1 MHLSPRNPRMLVAA
15 SALALVAAAFFLV
28 YGHLHAIQV
37 AMLTKAHGLI
47 ESALEEALGRRVT
60 VGTITSAGL
69 DSVVLGDVA
78 VPAQPGEGTGA
89 PVFEVRQV
97 IVDYSLLDVVFR
109 REPLVNTITSITL
122 VGPVL
127 RAGLASDGSVWP
139 ADLLG
144 SSRLSGAVGG
154 AQGFSG
160 SVSIRQ
166 GRLEVAGIPGM
177 TGSVVLDSVEGALSF
192 VPSGLAWRA
201 SAQAGPKGE
210 LRLSVTG
217 TLDGAQGG
225 LACDAVVSGAMPP
238 GLLDAARR
246 VLDSEP
252 DMLARVGLRVDPKI
266 LAYLDAAGD
275 ADIAGGK
282 LEVDVHIRPEEGGG
296 RLIRGEVTLAEA
308 HVTATQPVPGVTNAE
323 GLVNLASEFQ
333 ADSQGFSCQGK
344 GSISVQRAECD
355 GTTVGL
361 GRFDVSARAGVDFW
375 QKAGEELCFEGS
387 ADLDASRVSMG
398 DAVRVALA
406 KILRDAAGGRGSFD
420 PGAHVDGHAQ
430 DGGGGANAGAGADA
444 GGGAAA
450 DADAGADADDAV
462 LDVEG
467 PLTVSLA
474 FAGKASSGVEIRG
487 KAAMTG
493 GQVVARNA
501 VRELQSLSGDVGWEI
516 EFTRDAKGVLQYT
529 GRLQSTRAS
538 VKTGPIAGVG
548 DFTGDVSAALTFSGA
563 APFGGATPATADGSG
578 KQGGVDV
585 GMIPAYNAE
594 VTIIS
599 GTARTAYPSLG
610 LTSAKGAVSG
620 RVTLNG
626 AGNGPAEYSGT
637 LNFTGAS
644 IALARPQAGLKSF
657 ETGAS
662 GTIEFGGVYPGKAKF
677 QGSVDLDK
685 GNVVADTS
693 GAGVK
698 SASGE
703 ARTRGTIFFSGEY
716 PGRIEYRGTL
726 DASRGRVAVREG
738 PGGLARLDA
747 AAQGHVD
754 FEGEYPGEM
763 RFQASCS
770 FPEGEAEIVKGP
782 GGIESASG
790 RAFGNVSVSG
800 SLPGNVNYGGHVVF
814 KGASVRLAN
823 APGGIESLSGVA
835 DVVADFSGSS
845 AGDLAYSGSAKLLS
859 GQLVAVNVPGG
870 IRSLKGPAQGTLTFT
885 GVYPGPPEL
894 EGSVSVQDADFVAG
908 EVPGVAKSV
917 SGRVTGEMAFRV
929 KDGDVQDYSG
939 KASAGPATFVS
950 DGVYPGVEVAR
961 GPVRLDV
968 EFSGA
973 RGGALCY
980 KGKASISGGDL
991 RAKGLFP
998 GLAELE
1004 GKVNSSFDFESTSHG
1019 VKYWGSANIAT
1030 GRVVLG
1036 GGAVPGLERMDGNVV
1051 ASMDFRGGG
1060 GEATTY
1066 SGKAQI
1072 SGGTLL
1078 AGEVAKGIERIE
1090 GPSSLAVAFSGGIGT
1105 RPTYTGTVSVRDA
1118 SFRAGEMISGMKS
1131 VAGKVSGSI
1140 SFGVAADGTISYE
1153 GSADLKHV
1161 SFAAGAVY
1169 PGIRE
1174 LGGNGEAHLT
1184 FSNKGGS
1191 GLKGTA
1197 DIVVNGG
1204 VLAHDAIGG
1213 RVEDIAA
1220 EISAREDLVEIKGM
1234 TGRLGTSWV
1243 EASGWLRPGKRAE
1256 VSLALKSKDLALAEL
1271 GKLTFGGAGDGGGLA
1286 ILAGHAAVDVTLR
1299 GYYPALQWTGQIALK
1314 GASIRPPALGGPVEG
1329 ISGLIAF
1336 SGNKM
1341 SSESLKMTIAGIPV
1355 TVRGDVT
1362 NLVDPRFDLT
1372 VSLADADIRKLGAF
1386 LAPGAAMPDVAGRG
1400 SITARL
1406 TGTARELFAEGSVGL
1421 AALTVSVGGK
1431 TVAASN
1437 VSGRFRYGE
1446 GALALRDVTAD
1457 VAGGKIAL
1465 QGAVVLAGSA
1475 LGASSQ
1481 SSQSS
1486 QSRQPSQPVRL
1497 SRPGQRADPGQP
1509 AGTATTATA
1518 SASGGSSHENVEG
1531 AVRSGAG
1538 SLPAVQLTAELKGVS
1553 ARNLASLLLP
1563 SSVVL
1568 SGTVDGDLV
1577 VTGGGPDGVEYG
1589 VAGSCR
1595 VADGRVAMTTRQDA
1609 AFSFKS
1615 LETSF
1620 HAAGGQVGFDHL
1632 AVRGSDGDVDAKGTI
1647 SQAGEVN
1654 VSATVKG
1661 ASLAKLARLAGY
1673 SGVSGTAGFAGVISG
1688 RGGNV
1693 TIDGLADVERGS
1705 AAGIEFDSLTG
1716 RVRLS
1721 RTEVSLDAVSVRKGK
1736 ASCLISGKVGLGSAS
1751 GSTLDLALD
1760 IAGVPCEDVLPLVGV
1775 AGGLPLTGVLSGEVT
1790 VKGTPANPS
1799 VRGSCELSRAVFSG
1813 VKFDAVAADFS
1824 FAGGVL
1830 RFERLDGKVGPA
1842 RIAAAGTVNKDGAV
1856 DLSVNVE
1863 GVDVARLPF
1872 AVPDNLVSA
1881 GVATFHGNIT
1891 GPLKAPRVE
1900 GTVSATNLVF
1910 KGVLFPHVTG
1920 VVNWDGESLA
1930 FERLTLGDAS
1940 GNATVKGTVM
1950 LSERA
1955 LGDIARAGLDLEIA
1969 ASGLR
1974 LRTVLD
1980 LVQPGYGADID
1991 GKVTGRVV
1999 VRGSV
2004 ASPAVEM
2011 DLEAS
2016 EVNIAGMAFSGAV
2029 LEASAKED
2037 GIEIRL
2043 LRLRQE
2049 GGGYLEVSGTGTRGG
2064 PISFMAS
2071 AQGFDASVLP
2081 SLLGVKYAM
2090 SGTLDLAAR
2099 IEGTSSDPSA
2109 NVAMQLANGAVEKVK
2124 FDAVT
2129 ANMLFEDGVITIEEA
2144 EIVQGGHKA
2153 SITGTVPLSGRELA
2167 ALGITPPKAE
2177 RGLDLAVTMKE
2188 TSLVLLTMVSD
2199 QIEWAEGTAD
2209 VDLHVTG
2216 SLDAPQLHGYV
2227 TLSDGT
2233 VKLAPLEDALKNVAA
2248 KVTFNGTEASVEG
2261 FACRLGDGTVNASGS
2276 VHFEAGGGPK
2286 LDLRIAGKRAKVNT
2300 GLLRALV
2307 DASLAVYGPV
2317 KRPLISGDIKL
2328 AKAEVAPS
2336 GFVGVSVPFDAD
2348 LAVTVATEG
2357 DLRIRMKTMDI
2368 PASGTINVGGTLKQ
2382 PALAGR
2388 VVARRGWFA
2397 YFGNEF
2403 TIREALAEFRED
2415 AGIFPYLDVQAE
2427 THAGSTDITV
2437 VLKGTPP
2444 NDLSLDFT
2452 SSPPKSRDE
2461 ILALLNYPG
2470 ALARILEGDV
2480 EGAMKEEIARI
2491 FDQELRLQLV
2501 SGIERAFEDALS
2513 LDEFRLQRGTSNE
2526 LTLRIGKYVVDD
2538 LYVSYER
2545 GFGPQSSGVLRFDY
2559 MYGPGIVLTGK
2570 FDDRGIY
2577 TVGLEA
2583 RLRF

>member
-1 MHLSPRNPRMLVAA
+1 MHLSPRNPRMLIAA
-15 SALALVAAAFFLV
+15 SALALVAAAFFFV

-37 AMLTKAHGLI
+37 GMLTKAHGLI
-47 ESALEEALGRRVT
+47 ESALQEALGRRVT

-97 IVDYSLLDVVFR
+97 IVDYSLLDLVFR
-109 REPLVNTITSITL
+109 REPLVATVTSITL
-122 VGPVL
+122 VEPVL
-127 RAGLASDGSVWP
+127 RAGLGPDGRVWP
-139 ADLLG
+139 TGLFDP
-144 SSRLSGAVGG
+144 SRLSPAAGG

-160 SVSIRQ
+160 SVSVRQ
-166 GRLEVAGIPGM
+166 GRLEVAGVPGM
-177 TGSVVLDSVEGALSF
+177 TEAVVLDGVEGTLSF

-225 LACDAVVSGAMPP
+225 LACDAVVSGAVPP

-246 VLDSEP
+246 VFDSEP

-398 DAVRVALA
+398 DAVRAALA

-430 DGGGGANAGAGADA
+430 DGGGGAA
-444 GGGAAA
+444 
-450 DADAGADADDAV
+450 ADDAV

-467 PLTVSLA
+467 PLAVSLA
-474 FAGKASSGVEIRG
+474 FAGKASSGVEVRG
-487 KAAMTG
+487 KVAMSG
-493 GQVVARNA
+493 GHVVARN
-501 VRELQSLSGDVGWEI
+501 VVHELQGLSGDVGWEI

-529 GRLQSTRAS
+529 GRVQSTRAS

-548 DFTGDVSAALTFSGA
+548 DFAGDISAALTFSGA
-563 APFGGATPATADGSG
+563 MPPAGMPAAVADDSRR
-578 KQGGVDV
+578 QGGVAL
-585 GMIPAYNAE
+585 GMVPAYNAE

-599 GTARTAYPSLG
+599 GTARTAYPSFG

-626 AGNGPAEYSGT
+626 AGSGSAEYSGT
-637 LNFTGAS
+637 LKFTGAS

-677 QGSVDLDK
+677 QGSVDLED
-685 GNVVADTS
+685 GSVVADTS

-703 ARTRGTIFFSGEY
+703 ARTRGTVLFSGEY

-738 PGGLARLDA
+738 PGGLARLDV
-747 AAQGHVD
+747 AAQAHVD
-754 FEGEYPGEM
+754 FEGEYPGGM

-790 RAFGNVSVSG
+790 RAIGNVSVSG
-800 SLPGNVNYGGHVVF
+800 SLPGNVDYGGHIVF
-814 KGASVRLAN
+814 RGASVRLAN
-823 APGGIESLSGVA
+823 APGGVESLSGVS
-835 DVVADFSGSS
+835 DVVAEFTGSS
-845 AGDLAYSGSAKLLS
+845 AGDLRYSGSAKLLS
-859 GQLVAVNVPGG
+859 GQLLAVNVPGG
-870 IRSLKGPAQGTLTFT
+870 IRSLKGPAQGTLSFT
-885 GVYPGPPEL
+885 GVYPEPPEL
-894 EGSVSVQDADFVAG
+894 EGSVSVTHADFVAG

-917 SGRVTGEMAFRV
+917 SGRVTGEIAFRV
-929 KDGDVQDYSG
+929 KDGDVQEYSG
-939 KASAGPATFVS
+939 KAAVGPATFVS

-973 RGGALCY
+973 RGEALSY
-980 KGKASISGGDL
+980 KGKATVSGGDL

-998 GLAELE
+998 GLADLA
-1004 GKVNSSFDFESTSHG
+1004 GKVDSSFDFESTAHG
-1019 VKYWGSANIAT
+1019 VKYEGSANIAT
-1030 GRVVLG
+1030 GRAVLG

-1051 ASMDFRGGG
+1051 ASVDFRGEGG
-1060 GEATTY
+1060 KTATY

-1072 SGGTLL
+1072 FGGTLV

-1105 RPTYTGTVSVRDA
+1105 RPVYTGTVSVRDA
-1118 SFRAGEMISGMKS
+1118 SFRAGEMVSGMKS
-1131 VAGKVSGSI
+1131 VAGKVSGSV
-1140 SFGVAADGTISYE
+1140 SFAVGADGTTSYE
-1153 GSADLKHV
+1153 GSADLKHA

-1191 GLKGTA
+1191 GVKGTA
-1197 DIVVNGG
+1197 DIVVTGG

-1243 EASGWLRPGKRAE
+1243 EASGWLRPGKRVE
-1256 VSLALKSKDLALAEL
+1256 IDLALKSKDLVLADL
-1271 GKLTFGGAGDGGGLA
+1271 GNVAFGGAGGGLA
-1286 ILAGHAAVDVTLR
+1286 ILAGNAAVDVTLK
-1299 GYYPALQWTGQIALK
+1299 GYYPDIQWAGQIALK
-1314 GASIRPPALGGPVEG
+1314 GVTVKHPALGGPFEG

-1336 SGNKM
+1336 SGRKM
-1341 SSESLKMTIAGIPV
+1341 STESLKMTIAGVPV
-1355 TVRGDVT
+1355 TARGDVT
-1362 NLVDPRFDLT
+1362 NLPDPRFDVTL
-1372 VSLADADIRKLGAF
+1372 SFADADIQKLAAF
-1386 LAPGAAMPDVAGRG
+1386 LAPGAVTRGVAGRG

-1406 TGTARELFAEGSVGL
+1406 TGSAQELFAEGSMDL
-1421 AALTVSVGGK
+1421 AALTVPVNGK
-1431 TVAASN
+1431 AVA
-1437 VSGRFRYGE
+1437 VPHVTGRFRYGE
-1446 GALALRDVTAD
+1446 GALALRDVTAQ
-1457 VAGGKIAL
+1457 VAGGRIAV
-1465 QGAVVLAGSA
+1465 QGAVMLGSDGR
-1475 LGASSQ
+1475 GAPSE
-1481 SSQSS
+1481 
-1486 QSRQPSQPVRL
+1486 SRRPSQL
-1497 SRPGQRADPGQP
+1497 TEPGRAGGHAA
-1509 AGTATTATA
+1509 AG
-1518 SASGGSSHENVEG
+1518 ASGGSSIANPAG
-1531 AVRSGAG
+1531 SVRSGAG
-1538 SLPAVQLTAELKGVS
+1538 NLPAVQFTAELKGVS
-1553 ARNLASLLLP
+1553 AANLASLLLP
-1563 SSVVL
+1563 SSVAF
-1568 SGTVDGDLV
+1568 SGTVDGNLV
-1577 VTGGGPDGVEYG
+1577 VTGGGPGGAEYG

-1595 VADGRVAMTTRQDA
+1595 VADGRVAVTTQKDA
-1609 AFSFKS
+1609 TFSFTS

-1620 HAAGGQVGFDHL
+1620 RVAGGDIAFDHL
-1632 AVRGSDGDVDAKGTI
+1632 VVRGADGDIDARGTV

-1661 ASLAKLARLAGY
+1661 ASLAKLARFAGY
-1673 SGVSGTAGFAGVISG
+1673 DGVSGTAGFAGIISG
-1688 RGGNV
+1688 RGENV
-1693 TIDGLADVERGS
+1693 TIDGLADVGNGS
-1705 AAGIEFDSLTG
+1705 VAGIKFDALAG

-1721 RTEVSLDAVSVRKGK
+1721 RGEVSLNAVSVRKGK
-1736 ASCLISGKVGLGSAS
+1736 ASCLISGKVGLDSAGGSA
-1751 GSTLDLALD
+1751 LDLALEL
-1760 IAGVPCEDVLPLVGV
+1760 AGVPCEDVLSLVG
-1775 AGGLPLTGVLSGEVT
+1775 ATGSFPLKGVLSGEVT
-1790 VKGTPANPS
+1790 VKGTPANPI
-1799 VRGSCELSRAVFSG
+1799 VRGSVESSGVELSG
-1813 VKFDAVAADFS
+1813 VKLDSAAADFS
-1824 FAGGVL
+1824 FAGGAV

-1842 RIAAAGTVNKDGAV
+1842 RVAASGTVSRDGAV
-1856 DLSVNVE
+1856 DLSVNVDD
-1863 GVDVARLPF
+1863 VDLARMPF
-1872 AVPDNLVSA
+1872 AIPGNLVSA
-1881 GVATFHGNIT
+1881 GVATFQGKVT
-1891 GPLKAPRVE
+1891 GESKRPRVE
-1900 GTVSATNLVF
+1900 GRVSATNVVF
-1910 KGVLFPHVTG
+1910 RGVLFPDVAG
-1920 VVNWDGESLA
+1920 VVKWDGESVA
-1930 FERLTLGDAS
+1930 FAPLTVGDAS
-1940 GNATVKGTVM
+1940 GCATVTGSVTP
-1950 LSERA
+1950 SERA
-1955 LGDIARAGLDLEIA
+1955 PGDVARAGLDLEIA

-1980 LVQPGYGADID
+1980 LVQPGYGAEVD

-2011 DLEAS
+2011 ALEAS
-2016 EVNIAGMAFSGAV
+2016 DVNIAGIAFSDGA
-2029 LEASAKED
+2029 LDAFAKAG
-2037 GIEIRL
+2037 GIELRL
-2043 LRLRQE
+2043 LRLRQK
-2049 GGGYLEVSGTGTRGG
+2049 GGGYLEASGTGTRGG

-2081 SLLGVKYAM
+2081 ILLGVKYAV

-2109 NVAMQLANGAVEKVK
+2109 NVAMQLAGGAVEKVK
-2124 FDAVT
+2124 FDSAT
-2129 ANMLFEDGVITIEEA
+2129 AKMLFEDGVVTIEQA
-2144 EIVQGGHKA
+2144 EIVQGRHKA
-2153 SITGTVPLSGRELA
+2153 SVTGTVPLAGRELA
-2167 ALGITPPKAE
+2167 ALGITPPKTQKS
-2177 RGLDLAVTMKE
+2177 LDLAVTMKG

-2199 QIEWAEGTAD
+2199 QIEWSEGTAN

-2216 SLDAPQLHGYV
+2216 SFGAPQLHGYV

-2248 KVTFNGTEASVEG
+2248 KIAFNGTEASVEE
-2261 FACRLGDGTVNASGS
+2261 FSCRLGDGTVSVSGS
-2276 VHFEAGGGPK
+2276 VGFQSGGGPK

-2336 GFVGVSVPFDAD
+2336 GFAGASVPFDAD
-2348 LAVTVATEG
+2348 LALTVATEG
-2357 DLRIRMKTMDI
+2357 DLRIRTKTMDI
-2368 PASGTINVGGTLKQ
+2368 PASGTIKVGGTLKQ

-2388 VVARRGWFA
+2388 VEAHRGWFA

-2403 TIREALAEFRED
+2403 TIQEALAEFRED
-2415 AGIFPYLDVQAE
+2415 AGIMPYLDVQAE
-2427 THAGSTDITV
+2427 TYAGSTDITL
-2437 VLKGTPP
+2437 VLRGTPP
-2444 NDLSLDFT
+2444 DGLTLDFT

-2526 LTLRIGKYVVDD
+2526 LTLKIGKYVVDD

-2559 MYGPGIVLTGK
+2559 VYGPGIVLTGK

-2577 TVGLEA
+2577 TFGLEA